1 MVEAVYGG
9 VFSIDLS
16 SGVPVYK
23 QLIHQICGLIG
34 GGVLREGAQ
43 LPTIRELTDSL
54 NLNPN
59 TIAKAYREL
68 ELRGVISSR
77 RGCGSFVRGNINF
90 PELDESAK
98 RAKIEVLYA
107 NMVNEAAA
115 SGISVAEVKKYLK
128 GMEK

>member
-1 MVEAVYGG
+1 MAEAVS
-9 VFSIDLS
+9 VEMFSIDFS

-23 QLIHQICGLIG
+23 QLINQICGLIG
-34 GGVLREGAQ
+34 NGVLGGGAQ
-43 LPTIRELTDSL
+43 LPTIRELTDNL

-59 TIAKAYREL
+59 TVAKAYREL
-68 ELRGVISSR
+68 ELRGMISSR

-90 PELDESAK
+90 PELGEAET
-98 RAKIEVLYA
+98 RAKLDCLYA

-115 SGISVAEVKKYLK
+115 SGISVAEVTKYLK

>member
-1 MVEAVYGG
+1 MAEAVL
-9 VFSIDLS
+9 VNMFSIDLS

-23 QLIHQICGLIG
+23 QLIHQICGMIG
-34 GGVLREGAQ
+34 NGVLDGGSQ
-43 LPTIRELTDSL
+43 LPTIRELTDNL

-59 TIAKAYREL
+59 TVAKAYREL

-90 PELDESAK
+90 PELSEAEKQAK
-98 RAKIEVLYA
+98 LEALYS

-115 SGISVAEVKKYLK
+115 SGISVAEINKYLK